1 MCCRDAYVDAA
12 NYRAVLGRVSGA
24 SIVEIPRPHNQ
35 VARIDSIAPHLGTA
49 PIEASAIGILQAN
62 GAYSH
67 PQQLA
72 VLQPLRARLLDPIV
86 WGEAAVHVNF
96 AKLHMQTAQTESGQ
110 SD

>member
-1 MCCRDAYVDAA
+1 MNTTDHVFEETHIAGQSRC
-12 NYRAVLGRVSGA
+12 
-24 SIVEIPRPHNQ
+24 
-35 VARIDSIAPHLGTA
+35 VAETLT
-49 PIEASAIGILQAN
+49 AN

-110 SD
+110 SN